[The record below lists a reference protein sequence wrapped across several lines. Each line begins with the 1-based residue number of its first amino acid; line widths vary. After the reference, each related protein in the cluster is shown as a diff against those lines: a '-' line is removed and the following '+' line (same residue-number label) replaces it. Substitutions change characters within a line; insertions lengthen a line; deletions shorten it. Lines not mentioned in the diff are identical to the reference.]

1 MCLRPV
7 SGGGER
13 LGEGDLWMEPDSALE
28 LVMTSWHE
36 SEDRT
41 VVEAKVTVF
50 LRGTPEEK
58 SVFLEE
64 HERTQML
71 HSQRNTQTRM

>member
-1 MCLRPV
+1 MLGGCLRPA

-13 LGEGDLWMEPDSALE
+13 LGEGDLWLEPESALE

-36 SEDRT
+36 SDDRT

-58 SVFLEE
+58 SGFLEG
-64 HERTQML
+64 HGRTQML
-71 HSQRNTQTRM
+71 NS